1 LERRAHFRQFS
12 ITFWQYAANKASRVA
27 VSRKKKRK
35 NLTEPM
41 RTLFPLVFSTVFA
54 SLSVLSPAFA
64 IDASVMRQLN
74 KLAPEERLEQ
84 RCDIEAM
91 ERIATEQKDM
101 RPDKVIAYTFG
112 DQELDKGA
120 GRRVQ
125 EFWGM
130 VQAEIQVPAQVGFSQ
145 HPVFRLPCR

>member
-1 LERRAHFRQFS
+1 
-12 ITFWQYAANKASRVA
+12 
-27 VSRKKKRK
+27 
-35 NLTEPM
+35 M

-54 SLSVLSPAFA
+54 SLSALSPAFA

-91 ERIATEQKDM
+91 ERIATEQKGM

-112 DQELDKGA
+112 D
-120 GRRVQ
+120 
-125 EFWGM
+125 
-130 VQAEIQVPAQVGFSQ
+130 PQVGKNSIKA
-145 HPVFRLPCR
+145 PGAAFRSSGEWYKLKYKCQLKSDSLSIQSFDYRVGDKIPEAQWKKLYLYD